1 MRSQFLGDMLDMA
14 TAPRQVAQGDRAGE
28 KLESITDDTQNCW
41 GNAHRSGPMGPMNKG
56 LTNWS
61 NISQSIAWW
70 TAGNSNSARVSSSI
84 DFRKKLSFLTAI
96 HDTAWN
102 TFVADVQV
110 LRSRGCRDL
119 STNWITCHLKLKQRH
134 LCNLQIL
141 RGLPRQAKPPLYG
154 GWHGTWNKCH
164 WPWNVKWT
172 ISWIGPWVANRL
184 VVQLSSEYLQ
194 GWQLLW
200 GEPWGFCKI
209 TQQTP
214 SSARL
219 AGSIPKVH

>member
-1 MRSQFLGDMLDMA
+1 MA
-14 TAPRQVAQGDRAGE
+14 TAPRQVAQGHRAGE
-28 KLESITDDTQNCW
+28 KLENITDDT

-56 LTNWS
+56 HTHKLKQYLTGHCMVNRGKFVF
-61 NISQSIAWW
+61 
-70 TAGNSNSARVSSSI
+70 TARVSSRI
-84 DFRKKLSFLTAI
+84 DDRKKLSFLTAI

-102 TFVADVQV
+102 TFVANVQV

-119 STNWITCHLKLKQRH
+119 GKNWTTCHLKLKQRH

-141 RGLPRQAKPPLYG
+141 RGLPRQAKPPLYS

-194 GWQLLW
+194 EWQLLLRRAVRFLQNNTTNAI
-200 GEPWGFCKI
+200 FC
-209 TQQTP
+209 
-214 SSARL
+214 
-219 AGSIPKVH
+219 